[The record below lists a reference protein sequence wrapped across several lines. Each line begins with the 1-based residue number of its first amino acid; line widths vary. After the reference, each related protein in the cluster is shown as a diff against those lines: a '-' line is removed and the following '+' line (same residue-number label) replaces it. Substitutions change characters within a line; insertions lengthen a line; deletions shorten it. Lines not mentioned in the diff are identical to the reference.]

1 MRRRG
6 LVLGTAVASALLLPG
21 AAAAHGDTVPQSELD
36 SAWQAPPAVLVGA
49 ALALLLFGQ
58 AWVRL
63 RRRGRRDLAGVDRV
77 LLFGGAVALGTLAL
91 VSPLDAAGEEYLL
104 SAHMLEHVIIG
115 DAAVALAVVAVR
127 GPLTFFFLPGA
138 ILRPLAR
145 IAPLRAFLRFLL
157 KPAVAFGVWAAV
169 LAGWH
174 YPAAY
179 DYALGHQA
187 AHDLQHVT
195 FVLAGLLVW
204 IQLVD
209 PARRGEL
216 RRAGRI
222 GLAVALFACGQV
234 LADVLVFS
242 FEPLYSAYAAQDER
256 LFGFSAL
263 FDQRFAGVVMMVEQ
277 ALTLGTVVVLLLV
290 ASQREAARGAE
301 PA

>member
-1 MRRRG
+1 MRRTG
-6 LVLGTAVASALLLPG
+6 LVLVNAVVTALVTAG
-21 AAAAHGDTVPQSELD
+21 AASAHGDEVAVSELD
-36 SAWQAPPAVLVGA
+36 SAWQAPPAVLAGA
-49 ALALLLFGQ
+49 GLALVLFGQ

-63 RRRGRRDLAGVDRV
+63 RRRGRRDLAGFDR
-77 LLFGGAVALGTLAL
+77 LALFCGAVALGTLAL
-91 VSPLDAAGEEYLL
+91 ISPLDAAAEEYLL

-127 GPLTFFFLPGA
+127 GPLTFFLLPGA
-138 ILRPLAR
+138 ILRTLAGIR
-145 IAPLRAFLRFLL
+145 PLRALLRALM
-157 KPAVAFGVWAAV
+157 KPYLAFAVWAAV

-174 YPAAY
+174 YPPAY
-179 DYALGHQA
+179 DYVLTHQV

-222 GLAVALFACGQV
+222 GLAFALFACGQV
-234 LADVLVFS
+234 LSDVLIFS
-242 FEPLYSAYAAQDER
+242 FDPLYPAYAAQDER
-256 LFGFSAL
+256 LFGFSPL
-263 FDQRFAGVVMMVEQ
+263 FDQRLAGVVMMVEQ
-277 ALTLGTVVVLLLV
+277 VLTLGTVVVVLLLG
-290 ASQREAARGAE
+290 AQRAAPRGAE